1 MYEAR
6 GKHSEFQIPIICIPA
21 TISNNVPGTE
31 FSIGAD
37 TALNEIVEVCINY
50 SIKMNCL
57 IDLLYIKICDKIK
70 QSAQGSK
77 RRIFVI
83 ETMGGYCGYLATMAA
98 LASGADQAYIYEEP
112 FTIKDLIDDVD
123 HLRKK
128 MEGNLK
134 RGLLLRNEM
143 ANEHYSTDFITK
155 LLQEEG
161 KGVFSARCNV
171 LGHMQ
176 QVK

>member
-1 MYEAR
+1 MKLSKSVVEISER
-6 GKHSEFQIPIICIPA
+6 G
-21 TISNNVPGTE
+21 ISSNSFLFLVQ
-31 FSIGAD
+31 
-37 TALNEIVEVCINY
+37 
-50 SIKMNCL
+50 
-57 IDLLYIKICDKIK
+57 ICDKIK

-123 HLRKK
+123 HLRRK
-128 MEGNLK
+128 MEGHLK
-134 RGLLLRNEM
+134 RGLLLRNER
-143 ANEHYSTDFITK
+143 ASDHYTTEFITK

-161 KGVFSARCNV
+161 KGVFSARSNV

-176 QVK
+176 QVQ